1 MTSFEIWV
9 VIIGLMVVT
18 FLTRG
23 FFLVMGQ
30 RIELPERFQSSL
42 RYAPAAALIAII
54 VPEMFAGPQI
64 DDLAG
69 FDWASPYFWGGVA
82 GIFGFL
88 ISKSMVFTI
97 IFGMTT
103 FTLLRIF

>member
-1 MTSFEIWV
+1 VTSFEVWV
-9 VIIGLMVVT
+9 VIIGLMLVT

-23 FFLVMGQ
+23 FFLMMGQ
-30 RIELPERFQSSL
+30 RVELPESFQPAL

-54 VPEMFAGPQI
+54 VPEMFVGSETQYFE
-64 DDLAG
+64 G
-69 FDWASPYFWGGVA
+69 FDWANPHFWGGIT

-88 ISKSMVFTI
+88 ISKSMILTI
-97 IFGMTT
+97 IFGMAT